1 MNARL
6 LTEYFP
12 PSSKNLDRNILKQL
26 VRALD
31 VSKQALAT
39 FQDPIMA
46 VSADGRVYFANRAAR
61 KLLSKLSLPDR
72 LPYLLEQLAHQVLE
86 GGRDHIPATFVDAI
100 SLQVDHREAF
110 YLPFILRIRDEN
122 GFPSPS
128 ATVILHDVTKLSRH
142 LVSHPETREARRR

>member
-72 LPYLLEQLAHQVLE
+72 LPYLLEQPAHQVLE

-122 GFPSPS
+122 GFAS
-128 ATVILHDVTKLSRH
+128 ASVTIILHDVTKLSRH
-142 LVSHPETREARRR
+142 LMSRP

>member
-12 PSSKNLDRNILKQL
+12 PSSENLDRNILKQL

-122 GFPSPS
+122 GFAS
-128 ATVILHDVTKLSRH
+128 ASVTVILHDVTKLNRH
-142 LVSHPETREARRR
+142 LVSRP

>member
-12 PSSKNLDRNILKQL
+12 QPSKNFDRNILKQL

-31 VSKQALAT
+31 LSKQALAT

-46 VSADGRVYFANRAAR
+46 VNAEGRVYFANRAAI

-86 GGRDHIPATFVDAI
+86 GGRDHISTTFVDAI

-122 GFPSPS
+122 GFGS
-128 ATVILHDVTKLSRH
+128 ASVTIILHDVTKLGRH
-142 LVSHPETREARRR
+142 LMSRP